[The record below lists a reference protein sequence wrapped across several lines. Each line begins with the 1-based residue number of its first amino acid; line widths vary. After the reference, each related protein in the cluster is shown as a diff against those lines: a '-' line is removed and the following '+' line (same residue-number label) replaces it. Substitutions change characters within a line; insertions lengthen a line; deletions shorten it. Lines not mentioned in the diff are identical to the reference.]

1 MGAVTGNVLNEAG
14 NCPCTNLDMDDP
26 SSLVTC
32 ENYPMKVSKVDLLGG
47 CKKIEVSFTV
57 SRSADYTNVITFEKE
72 SGYGVNEII
81 FGPNPSSIS
90 TSQVKAEISLGS
102 SYVLKSVTVNGASG
116 GTLRLKY
123 GQLQLE
129 DIPGSDSWDDLVVSP
144 NEGFFIGTNRYTLS
158 AVEDSF
164 VNSATLQIQ
173 RNQFL
178 GAVSPS
184 NEFVISFTLHPLG
197 KIANWGSILRFTT
210 NSNNMGSHGDRSPG
224 IWFCPNSLQIHF
236 TYYDKS
242 NGQKSADFGQF
253 NPSVDY
259 NIEIKAIGNY
269 IIWYT
274 NGKPEMTL
282 YVPLSDRSFTSP
294 LLIYAGDD
302 HYDPANAKISHVV
315 YKPNPTIPSEV
326 SFLENE
332 KLQIQRNHYLGAV
345 NPSSEYVIS
354 FTLHPLGSI
363 ANWGSILIFST
374 NINSAYGNHGDR
386 NPGIWFCPNSLTI
399 AFRYFLKNNAQR
411 SFNFGS
417 LSPNVDYNI
426 EIKAIGDYIIWYT
439 NDKIEFML
447 HIPLSDRSFDSPL
460 LIYAG
465 NKYEDPANAKISNV
479 AYKLNPTIPT
489 IPSELSLLEN
499 EKLQIQRNY
508 FLGVVKSSS
517 EYVISFTLHPLGTI
531 TSWGSILRFSTD
543 SERESNKHGDRSPGI
558 YFCPNSLTIAF

>member
-1 MGAVTGNVLNEAG
+1 MG
-14 NCPCTNLDMDDP
+14 
-26 SSLVTC
+26 
-32 ENYPMKVSKVDLLGG
+32 
-47 CKKIEVSFTV
+47 
-57 SRSADYTNVITFEKE
+57 
-72 SGYGVNEII
+72 
-81 FGPNPSSIS
+81 
-90 TSQVKAEISLGS
+90 
-102 SYVLKSVTVNGASG
+102 
-116 GTLRLKY
+116 
-123 GQLQLE
+123 
-129 DIPGSDSWDDLVVSP
+129 
-144 NEGFFIGTNRYTLS
+144 
-158 AVEDSF
+158 
-164 VNSATLQIQ
+164 
-173 RNQFL
+173 
-178 GAVSPS
+178 
-184 NEFVISFTLHPLG
+184 
-197 KIANWGSILRFTT
+197 
-210 NSNNMGSHGDRSPG
+210 
-224 IWFCPNSLQIHF
+224 
-236 TYYDKS
+236 
-242 NGQKSADFGQF
+242 
-253 NPSVDY
+253 
-259 NIEIKAIGNY
+259 
-269 IIWYT
+269 
-274 NGKPEMTL
+274 PEMIL
-282 YVPLSDRSFTSP
+282 HVPLSDRSFTSP
-294 LLIYAGDD
+294 LLIYAGDN

-332 KLQIQRNHYLGAV
+332 NLQIQRNQYLGVV
-345 NPSSEYVIS
+345 NPSSEFVIS

-426 EIKAIGDYIIWYT
+426 EIKAICDHIIWYT

-558 YFCPNSLTIAF
+558 YFCPNSLTIAFRYILKTNVQRSSNFGSLSPNVDYNIEIKAIGDYITWYPDGEEQMRLHVPLSDRSFDLPLVIHAGSNNYNPANAKISNVVYMPYLAPSSV